1 MKRSDPSFSQ
11 SQAYEFSD
19 SPKAKDMVAQIK
31 KRNDESQQAMEKAG
45 ESVKKSFTQTSEAQ
59 QKQFDKKKA
68 DLEKELGF

>member
-1 MKRSDPSFSQ
+1 
-11 SQAYEFSD
+11 
-19 SPKAKDMVAQIK
+19 MVAQIK

-59 QKQFDKKKA
+59 QKQFERKKA